1 MLFPTSSSTL
11 SVSLT
16 VYVLEVI
23 GLPFTYH
30 AGETCKLDLSLT
42 PQYFQSVGVL
52 LGCLGSSSVML
63 WNPGVEVPNDWEKMV
78 CSDTLL
84 PLNAITG
91 TGIDCSK

>member
-1 MLFPTSSSTL
+1 MTLQSAPEKVVMFFVFVVFLIFFELLYLVMLSMVL
-11 SVSLT
+11 WE
-16 VYVLEVI
+16 VYS
-23 GLPFTYH
+23 GR
-30 AGETCKLDLSLT
+30 
-42 PQYFQSVGVL
+42 
-52 LGCLGSSSVML
+52 SSVTL